1 MPSATGSSPRSAR
14 TPTPATEPARGRSV
28 AAVTV
33 VLAPLTP
40 AAVLTAWRAA
50 AGPTGLLW
58 ESDPLLAERFRRR

>member
-1 MPSATGSSPRSAR
+1 
-14 TPTPATEPARGRSV
+14 
-28 AAVTV
+28 VTV
-33 VLAPLTP
+33 VLTPLTP